1 MSQFYLPKQESEW
14 VKSQGKGYLLKLV
27 RGAMALHESP
37 SEERP
42 DSGRLAS
49 AALLRAK
56 EKEAEV
62 ASPVPFT
69 EVKPNLLSGSALF
82 HPKGEISHPE
92 RKP

>member
-69 EVKPNLLSGSALF
+69 EVKPRLLSGSALF
-82 HPKGEISHPE
+82 HPYVDSDHT
-92 RKP
+92 KP